1 MSTIGIRADANS
13 IVASGHVMR
22 CVTIARQIVRLGYEV
37 TFFVADEESAGL
49 AGDYMA
55 DIDGVEIVV
64 LGSDWQN
71 MEGEL
76 PVLAKELTEREIR
89 VLLVD
94 SYKVTK
100 GYFKKLSEVCRVAY
114 MDDLG
119 KEAYP
124 VDLLIN
130 YSGYY
135 EEIGYD
141 RLYSGTVTGSG
152 EAVKMLLG
160 LKYAPLREQFYRES
174 SEEDIDAEAGEGE
187 SFAQCGNKS
196 RQDSS
201 DSSIA
206 EANVQTEHIVA
217 KDKETGHSVDM
228 TTDRGADITTG
239 SMNSYRILLTAGGA
253 DMHGMLTGILEEM
266 DQRGMIDESPE
277 NAAGSCGSDGDNE
290 TCTEVKMCESGD
302 ICEPGKCIEPKAIE
316 TAEVTG
322 EESRQIFLDVIVGRL
337 TKNKEEIRSFAEK
350 KINVQIHENVKNMA
364 ELMRCCDVAV
374 AAAGTMLTECAAVG
388 LPAIYYQV
396 ADNQKFNVEF
406 WQKTGGMIFAGD
418 VSSGDDK
425 DRHKVISEIC
435 EEIEKLTSE
444 GDALLYMK
452 KTLKYVT
459 DGRGAIRIAQELVK
473 L

>member
-22 CVTIARQIVRLGYEV
+22 CVTIARQIVRLGYGV
-37 TFFVADEESAGL
+37 TFFVADEESARL
-49 AGDYMA
+49 VRDFAA
-55 DIDGVEIVV
+55 EIQGFDVV
-64 LGSDWQN
+64 ILGTDWKD

-76 PVLAKELTEREIR
+76 RVLTRELTERKIQI
-89 VLLVD
+89 LLVD
-94 SYKVTK
+94 SYKVTVE
-100 GYFKKLSEVCRVAY
+100 YFWKLLEVCRVAY

-130 YSGYY
+130 YSGYF

-160 LKYAPLREQFYRES
+160 LQFAPLREQFYRETSEDNTDAGGGKS
-174 SEEDIDAEAGEGE
+174 SEE
-187 SFAQCGNKS
+187 CGNKS
-196 RQDSS
+196 RQDLS
-201 DSSIA
+201 DARIA
-206 EANVQTEHIVA
+206 EDNVQTEHIVT
-217 KDKETGHSVDM
+217 KDGETGRTVGGA
-228 TTDRGADITTG
+228 TGRGADRTAG
-239 SMNSYRILLTAGGA
+239 SVNSFRILLTAGGA

-266 DQRGMIDESPE
+266 DLRGMIGGCPESATE
-277 NAAGSCGSDGDNE
+277 SGGSDGDSKTYPE
-290 TCTEVKMCESGD
+290 DEMRESGD
-302 ICEPGKCIEPKAIE
+302 MSEAGECIEPGAMNS
-316 TAEVTG
+316 ADVTDNNIRKI
-322 EESRQIFLDVIVGRL
+322 SVDVVVGSL
-337 TKNKEEIRSFAEK
+337 TKNKEDIRSFAEK

-364 ELMRCCDVAV
+364 ELMRRCDVAV

-425 DRHKVISEIC
+425 DRRKVISEIC

-452 KTLKYVT
+452 KALKNVT